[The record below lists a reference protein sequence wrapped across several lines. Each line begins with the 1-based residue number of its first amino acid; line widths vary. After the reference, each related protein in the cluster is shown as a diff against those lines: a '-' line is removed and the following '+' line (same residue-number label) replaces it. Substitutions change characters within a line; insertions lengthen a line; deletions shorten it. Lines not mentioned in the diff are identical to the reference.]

1 MQLNFIIYGGMQ
13 LDRKK
18 EKRAWKK
25 EVMRNDNFTLERDNL
40 EKKASE
46 MGQFLRFL
54 PEIYSF
60 GKS

>member
-18 EKRAWKK
+18 EKRTWKK

-40 EKKASE
+40 EKRVSVP
-46 MGQFLRFL
+46 G
-54 PEIYSF
+54 PIS
-60 GKS
+60 